1 MKQYYGILFA
11 VIYAMSF
18 RILVE
23 FGILEFNSIGYLLA
37 VPVIMGY
44 LPFLLD
50 PRVFANSCLK
60 AVLFPLVSSFLFL
73 YLAFSTRFED
83 LGCLIILLPPYVLVS
98 ILVSLVFRY
107 VIRSKMNCDYNK
119 INKNSLFIIIIPILI
134 GNIEKYVEKKE
145 SSFQIS
151 QTVNIN
157 VPSEV
162 VWNNLSTVP
171 KLTND
176 IDNSIYNY
184 LGFPNPVKSD
194 YNAETNTRLGYF
206 DNGVIL
212 NEKIIELI
220 KFKKMSFAINVDKSK
235 LDCSQTFKHVLKN
248 KNLVF
253 SSITYELEKISASKT
268 KLTLV
273 CDYTIKTNV
282 PLYGEFWSKN
292 IISDFESKL
301 LNALKKNLETKEKQ
315 I

>member
-23 FGILEFNSIGYLLA
+23 FGILEFNSIGYLIA

-60 AVLFPLVSSFLFL
+60 AVLFPLISSFLFL
-73 YLAFSTRFED
+73 YLAFKARLED
-83 LGCLIILLPPYVLVS
+83 LGCLIILLPPYLLVS
-98 ILVSLVFRY
+98 ILISLAFRY
-107 VIRSKMNCDYNK
+107 FIRLKMESDYNK
-119 INKNSLFIIIIPILI
+119 VTKNSLFIIIIPIII

-145 SSFQIS
+145 SAFQVL

-162 VWNNLSTVP
+162 VWNNLSSVP
-171 KLTND
+171 ELTNY
-176 IDNSIYNY
+176 IDNSVYSY
-184 LGFPNPVKSD
+184 LGFPNPVRSE
-194 YNAETNTRLGYF
+194 YNAKTNTRLGYF
-206 DNGVIL
+206 DNGVVL
-212 NEKIIELI
+212 NEKIIELD
-220 KFKKMSFAINVDKSK
+220 KFKKMSFAINVEKSK

-253 SSITYELEKISASKT
+253 SSITYKLEKINASKT

-273 CDYTIKTNV
+273 CDYKIRTNV

-301 LNALKKNLETKEKQ
+301 LNALKKNIEFKEK
-315 I
+315 